1 MTEEGETS
9 EIYFFGLDVF
19 LKCCEAKK
27 RKTRCYITLLVLLCL
42 SSVCAAKKK
51 GKRAAILIL
60 QQRSLTLPLF
70 LRGEE
75 ILQNCQPRLH
85 FVLDHW
91 HIKQGRRWRGRGS
104 SQLPRSVLFFKS
116 LHLEGAC
123 QREAGGA
130 GEREDPK
137 RHSILRGRYYTHTH
151 THTHMHT

>member
-9 EIYFFGLDVF
+9 EIYFFGLDMF

-60 QQRSLTLPLF
+60 QQRSLTQPLF

-75 ILQNCQPRLH
+75 ILQNCN
-85 FVLDHW
+85 LDSTSSLTTGTLNKGEDGEAEAH
-91 HIKQGRRWRGRGS
+91 HSCQDLCCSSNRYISRARVKEKQEEQEKERTQNGI
-104 SQLPRSVLFFKS
+104 LF
-116 LHLEGAC
+116 
-123 QREAGGA
+123 
-130 GEREDPK
+130 
-137 RHSILRGRYYTHTH
+137 
-151 THTHMHT
+151 